1 MTIDEEA
8 ILEAES
14 IVKGREAALNAA
26 QGKDDNCTADE
37 QKPSEDK
44 KPAQDK
50 KDDQAKK
57 VVISTDKGSAV
68 TATTVSNGT
77 TTHVAAPALPS
88 TGV

>member
-8 ILEAES
+8 ILEAEA

-26 QGKDDNCTADE
+26 QGKTGNCTADE

-44 KPAQDK
+44 K
-50 KDDQAKK
+50 DDLAKK

-68 TATTVSNGT
+68 TATTVSNDT
-77 TTHVAAPALPS
+77 PTHVAAPALPS